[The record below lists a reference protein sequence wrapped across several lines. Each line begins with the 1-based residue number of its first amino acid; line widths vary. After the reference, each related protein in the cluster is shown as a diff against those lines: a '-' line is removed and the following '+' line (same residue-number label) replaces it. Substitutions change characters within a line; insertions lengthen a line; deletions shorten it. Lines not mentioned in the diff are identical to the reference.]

1 MARLLPALA
10 LTVTAAA
17 ASQTWLRVAS
27 PHFEVYTTASE
38 KKARE
43 IILHF
48 EQVRAFF
55 LTATGLEPYAGRPVR
70 IVLFASSKDYAPY
83 QVGEGAPAYACGAL
97 GQDEIVMGGDSA
109 EEARFATHEYFHILM
124 KPFRRVPLW
133 LNEGGAE
140 VYSTLHPVGDR
151 VQFGDVLP
159 GWRELL
165 QRARWL
171 DLNTLFATDRVSPFY
186 TDRDKRPIFY
196 AESWALAHMLFVSAE
211 YRPHLAEFLR
221 QIGSGATEAE
231 AFENAY
237 AKDEKA
243 LRRDLQEYAR
253 GGIEKPFVYDLK
265 LESRAEEIQSRPAT
279 VLETK
284 LALARVL
291 ASTRRDEEAMRI
303 YGQLAEQYPSNPDIF
318 SELGYFALGRE
329 HKEEAREDFSL
340 AAERGSTDARM
351 YYDYAAVMA
360 EVGEREREQIAVLRK
375 AVALDPQFHA
385 ARCRLAALL
394 AAQDRRKGAPRAAE
408 RSLQCTSRVAAQV
421 LDQPPVQ
428 LLPLAELEDRG
439 VMAPP
444 TPQRAARSVE
454 GTLDE
459 VDCLKDGNRIRLGVD
474 GRPLR
479 LLLDEQ
485 LKKLSLRCGVQQA
498 RHVVVLYDPAIDDE
512 TATVGVV
519 RKLEFK

>member
-1 MARLLPALA
+1 
-10 LTVTAAA
+10 VD
-17 ASQTWLRVAS
+17 
-27 PHFEVYTTASE
+27 
-38 KKARE
+38 
-43 IILHF
+43 
-48 EQVRAFF
+48 RA
-55 LTATGLEPYAGRPVR
+55 
-70 IVLFASSKDYAPY
+70 
-83 QVGEGAPAYACGAL
+83 
-97 GQDEIVMGGDSA
+97 
-109 EEARFATHEYFHILM
+109 
-124 KPFRRVPLW
+124 
-133 LNEGGAE
+133 
-140 VYSTLHPVGDR
+140 
-151 VQFGDVLP
+151 
-159 GWRELL
+159 
-165 QRARWL
+165 
-171 DLNTLFATDRVSPFY
+171 SPFY

-196 AESWALAHMLFVSAE
+196 AESWALAHMLFVSTE

-231 AFENAY
+231 ALENAY
-237 AKDEKA
+237 GKGEKE
-243 LRRDLQEYAR
+243 LRKDLQEYVR

-265 LESRAEEIQSRPAT
+265 IEGRPAEIQSRPAT
-279 VLETK
+279 ALETK

-291 ASTRRDEEAMRI
+291 ANTRRDEEAMRI
-303 YGQLAEQYPSNPDIF
+303 YGQLAEEYPSNPDIF

-329 HKEEAREDFSL
+329 HKEEAREDFAL

-360 EVGEREREQIAVLRK
+360 EVGEREREQIAVLRQ

-394 AAQDRRKGAPRAAE
+394 AAQDRRKGAPQTAE
-408 RSLQCTSRVAAQV
+408 RSLQCTSRVAPQV

-439 VMAPP
+439 VVAPP
-444 TPQRAARSVE
+444 APPLQRAARSIE

-459 VDCLKDGNRIRLGVD
+459 VDCLKDGNRIRVGVD

-485 LKKLSLRCGVQQA
+485 LKKLSLHCGVQQA

-512 TATVGVV
+512 MATVGVV